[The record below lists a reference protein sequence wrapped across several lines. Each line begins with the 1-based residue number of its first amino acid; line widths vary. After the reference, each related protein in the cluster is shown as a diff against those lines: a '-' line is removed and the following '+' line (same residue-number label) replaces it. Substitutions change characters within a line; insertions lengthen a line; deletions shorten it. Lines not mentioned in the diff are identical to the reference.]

1 MPEHKH
7 SGLSRLLLGFL
18 GLRYTT
24 TQLTSIAVVFVVVV
38 IQFLQPSPSQTPS
51 AIENREGN
59 NTSLPAKAVCAN
71 PHILSEPL
79 AISQTSRMSL
89 LDEARRVAAEFE
101 YSVDD
106 LKKGVKEFV
115 REMGW
120 FLYS

>member
-1 MPEHKH
+1 
-7 SGLSRLLLGFL
+7 
-18 GLRYTT
+18 
-24 TQLTSIAVVFVVVV
+24 
-38 IQFLQPSPSQTPS
+38 
-51 AIENREGN
+51 
-59 NTSLPAKAVCAN
+59 
-71 PHILSEPL
+71 
-79 AISQTSRMSL
+79 MSL